1 MWNTIQQ
8 EKRNETLIH
17 TTRRWISNIF
27 TLNERKKLDSK
38 SQILYDCIHTTL
50 LEKTI
55 LCKLKVRKQVS
66 SYQSWRSKGRHWCQ
80 RARRKFW
87 GVREQCYIGL
97 WQWVKVKVAQSC
109 LTLCNPMDCTVH
121 GILQARILEW
131 VAFPSSRGSSQP
143 RNRTQ
148 VSHLAGRGYMVVY
161 SSKFT
166 LKAGIF
172 IHVNYVKVS
181 HTVAS
186 NSLCS
191 HGMEP
196 ARLLCPWNSPGKSSG
211 VGCHSLLQGIFLT
224 QG

>member
-1 MWNTIQQ
+1 MSSSLGGFWTP
-8 EKRNETLIH
+8 KCWETLSSTSVFQGI
-17 TTRRWISNIF
+17 RS
-27 TLNERKKLDSK
+27 TLCYVHASLIIQGICLHKMK
-38 SQILYDCIHTTL
+38 I
-50 LEKTI
+50 
-55 LCKLKVRKQVS
+55 VS
-66 SYQSWRSKGRHWCQ
+66 
-80 RARRKFW
+80 
-87 GVREQCYIGL
+87 E
-97 WQWVKVKVAQSC
+97 WVKVVQSC